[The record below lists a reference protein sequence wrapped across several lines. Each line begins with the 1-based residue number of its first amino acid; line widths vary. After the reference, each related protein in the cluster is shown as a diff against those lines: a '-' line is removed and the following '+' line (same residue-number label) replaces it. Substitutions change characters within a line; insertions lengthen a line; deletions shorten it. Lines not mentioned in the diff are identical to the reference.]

1 MDTNTFNN
9 LISQTWPDLHA
20 ASTLGGGT
28 FGTVYA
34 CTKTDAV
41 TGVTQKEAVKVV
53 RVDFTPEDRANAE
66 EEGIPF
72 ADYYRAVKEKRLQEI
87 RWMVALKSPHIVHI
101 NGYTAIEEPDLSALY
116 ILIRMDCLTA
126 LDQLRPAHLDDT
138 PEQAAA
144 LAEKVA
150 LDICDALRVCHQN
163 GVLHRDIKPANILC
177 SDAGDFYLGDFGIS
191 KGTAQ
196 QASMTSSGTLEYA
209 PREVMT
215 GQYDHR
221 ADLYSLGLVL
231 YALVNHWRGPF
242 LPAYPAPITPGDRN
256 QAQYARMNGTPLPPP
271 DNCPAALWAVI
282 ARLCAFKPEE
292 RFDSAEAVLAALR
305 NPGTPA
311 PAQHRAHPNLPR
323 IRHPRRLATV
333 VLAAA
338 VAVGVG
344 VGLYRRQQMTA
355 PDISLG
361 AERDS
366 TDAALAQAS
375 DLLQGNENFMT
386 AHNLQFCSDR
396 TVTIPGGAL
405 VYLTDPEKIESDYP
419 GYTTADDADVE
430 AGDLTLT
437 FTDVTAEDNGDGTVT
452 YTIQLTERAD
462 ITQRRT
468 QDAPIYGVGARFA
481 TVLPFDAATGQVFPS
496 LTEDW
501 TPHRAYTVQMTATVD
516 GHTYEMPINRDTTW
530 QMESADGDVAAT
542 IQLTERADITQ
553 RRTQDAPI
561 YGVGARFATVL
572 PFDAATGQVFP
583 SLTEDWTPHRAY
595 TVQMTAT
602 VDGHTYE
609 MPINRDTTWQMESA
623 DGDVAA
629 TEQVDDLPG
638 YGMPGL
644 ILRAAYVKQQTIR
657 IKAPAAANLGLLVC
671 TAPYDGYT
679 EGDYENTPPV
689 QALADTPG
697 FAGYDKY
704 WYFNLN
710 ELTKE

>member
-101 NGYTAIEEPDLSALY
+101 NGYTAIEEPDHSALY

-256 QAQYARMNGTPLPPP
+256 QAQYARLNGTPLPPP
-271 DNCPAALWAVI
+271 DNCPAALWAAI
-282 ARLCAFKPEE
+282 ARLCLSRRSGLTPPRPCLRPCATRGRPHLPNTGHTPTCPT
-292 RFDSAEAVLAALR
+292 SATRAAWPLWYWSSPWPWVLAS
-305 NPGTPA
+305 G
-311 PAQHRAHPNLPR
+311 
-323 IRHPRRLATV
+323 
-333 VLAAA
+333 
-338 VAVGVG
+338 
-344 VGLYRRQQMTA
+344 
-355 PDISLG
+355 
-361 AERDS
+361 
-366 TDAALAQAS
+366 
-375 DLLQGNENFMT
+375 
-386 AHNLQFCSDR
+386 
-396 TVTIPGGAL
+396 
-405 VYLTDPEKIESDYP
+405 
-419 GYTTADDADVE
+419 
-430 AGDLTLT
+430 
-437 FTDVTAEDNGDGTVT
+437 
-452 YTIQLTERAD
+452 
-462 ITQRRT
+462 
-468 QDAPIYGVGARFA
+468 
-481 TVLPFDAATGQVFPS
+481 
-496 LTEDW
+496 
-501 TPHRAYTVQMTATVD
+501 
-516 GHTYEMPINRDTTW
+516 
-530 QMESADGDVAAT
+530 
-542 IQLTERADITQ
+542 
-553 RRTQDAPI
+553 
-561 YGVGARFATVL
+561 
-572 PFDAATGQVFP
+572 
-583 SLTEDWTPHRAY
+583 
-595 TVQMTAT
+595 
-602 VDGHTYE
+602 
-609 MPINRDTTWQMESA
+609 
-623 DGDVAA
+623 
-629 TEQVDDLPG
+629 
-638 YGMPGL
+638 
-644 ILRAAYVKQQTIR
+644 
-657 IKAPAAANLGLLVC
+657 C
-671 TAPYDGYT
+671 TAGSR
-679 EGDYENTPPV
+679 
-689 QALADTPG
+689 
-697 FAGYDKY
+697 
-704 WYFNLN
+704 
-710 ELTKE
+710 

>member
-101 NGYTAIEEPDLSALY
+101 NGYTAIEEPDHSALY

-126 LDQLRPAHLDDT
+126 LDQLRPAHLNDT

-256 QAQYARMNGTPLPPP
+256 QAQYARLNGTPLPPP

-292 RFDSAEAVLAALR
+292 RFDSAEAVLAALCD
-305 NPGTPA
+305 PGTPA
-311 PAQHRAHPNLPR
+311 PAPAPHRAHPNLPR
-323 IRHPRRLATV
+323 IRHPRRLAAV
-333 VLAAA
+333 VLA
-338 VAVGVG
+338 
-344 VGLYRRQQMTA
+344 
-355 PDISLG
+355 
-361 AERDS
+361 
-366 TDAALAQAS
+366 AALAQAS

-386 AHNLQFCSDR
+386 AHNLRFCSDR

-419 GYTTADDADVE
+419 GYTTAADADVE

-542 IQLTERADITQ
+542 
-553 RRTQDAPI
+553 
-561 YGVGARFATVL
+561 
-572 PFDAATGQVFP
+572 
-583 SLTEDWTPHRAY
+583 
-595 TVQMTAT
+595 
-602 VDGHTYE
+602 
-609 MPINRDTTWQMESA
+609 
-623 DGDVAA
+623 
-629 TEQVDDLPG
+629 EQVDDLPG

-644 ILRAAYVKQQTIR
+644 ILRAAYVKQQTIM
-657 IKAPAAANLGLLVC
+657 IKAPAASDLGLLVC

-689 QALADTPG
+689 QVLADTPG

-704 WYFNLN
+704 WYFDLN

>member
-87 RWMVALKSPHIVHI
+87 RWMVALKSPHSVHI

-242 LPAYPAPITPGDRN
+242 LPAYPAPITPGNRN
-256 QAQYARMNGTPLPPP
+256 QAQYARMNGTPLPRPTTALP
-271 DNCPAALWAVI
+271 HCGPSLRGSAPLSRRNGLTLPRPCLQPCATQGRPRPHLPHTGHTPTCPASVTRAAWPLWYWSS
-282 ARLCAFKPEE
+282 PWPW
-292 RFDSAEAVLAALR
+292 VLASGCTAGNR
-305 NPGTPA
+305 W
-311 PAQHRAHPNLPR
+311 
-323 IRHPRRLATV
+323 PRRISPW
-333 VLAAA
+333 
-338 VAVGVG
+338 GPG
-344 VGLYRRQQMTA
+344 ETA
-355 PDISLG
+355 P
-361 AERDS
+361 
-366 TDAALAQAS
+366 
-375 DLLQGNENFMT
+375 
-386 AHNLQFCSDR
+386 
-396 TVTIPGGAL
+396 
-405 VYLTDPEKIESDYP
+405 
-419 GYTTADDADVE
+419 
-430 AGDLTLT
+430 
-437 FTDVTAEDNGDGTVT
+437 
-452 YTIQLTERAD
+452 
-462 ITQRRT
+462 
-468 QDAPIYGVGARFA
+468 
-481 TVLPFDAATGQVFPS
+481 
-496 LTEDW
+496 
-501 TPHRAYTVQMTATVD
+501 
-516 GHTYEMPINRDTTW
+516 
-530 QMESADGDVAAT
+530 
-542 IQLTERADITQ
+542 
-553 RRTQDAPI
+553 
-561 YGVGARFATVL
+561 
-572 PFDAATGQVFP
+572 
-583 SLTEDWTPHRAY
+583 
-595 TVQMTAT
+595 
-602 VDGHTYE
+602 
-609 MPINRDTTWQMESA
+609 
-623 DGDVAA
+623 
-629 TEQVDDLPG
+629 
-638 YGMPGL
+638 
-644 ILRAAYVKQQTIR
+644 
-657 IKAPAAANLGLLVC
+657 
-671 TAPYDGYT
+671 
-679 EGDYENTPPV
+679 TPPWPRP
-689 QALADTPG
+689 ATCCRA
-697 FAGYDKY
+697 
-704 WYFNLN
+704 
-710 ELTKE
+710 TKTS

>member
-101 NGYTAIEEPDLSALY
+101 NGYTAIEEPDHSALY

-144 LAEKVA
+144 L
-150 LDICDALRVCHQN
+150 
-163 GVLHRDIKPANILC
+163 

-256 QAQYARMNGTPLPPP
+256 QAQYARLNGTPLPPP
-271 DNCPAALWAVI
+271 DNCPAALWAAI

-311 PAQHRAHPNLPR
+311 PAQHRAHPNLPH
-323 IRHPRRLATV
+323 IRHPRRLAAV
-333 VLAAA
+333 VLVFA

-344 VGLYRRQQMTA
+344 VGLYSRQQMTA

-405 VYLTDPEKIESDYP
+405 VYLTDPAKIESDYP

-437 FTDVTAEDNGDGTVT
+437 FGDVTVEDNDDGTVT

-468 QDAPIYGVGARFA
+468 QNAPIYGVGARFA

-516 GHTYEMPINRDTTW
+516 GHTYEMPVNRDTTW
-530 QMESADGDVAAT
+530 QV
-542 IQLTERADITQ
+542 
-553 RRTQDAPI
+553 
-561 YGVGARFATVL
+561 
-572 PFDAATGQVFP
+572 
-583 SLTEDWTPHRAY
+583 
-595 TVQMTAT
+595 
-602 VDGHTYE
+602 
-609 MPINRDTTWQMESA
+609 ESA

-679 EGDYENTPPV
+679 EGDYENTHPV

-704 WYFNLN
+704 WYFDLN

>member
-53 RVDFTPEDRANAE
+53 RVDFTPEDRANAD

-72 ADYYRAVKEKRLQEI
+72 VDYYRAVKEKHLQEI

-191 KGTAQ
+191 KDTAQ

-242 LPAYPAPITPGDRN
+242 LPAYPAPITSGDRN
-256 QAQYARMNGTPLPPP
+256 QAQYARLNGTPLPPP
-271 DNCPAALWAVI
+271 DNCPAALWAAI

-292 RFDSAEAVLAALR
+292 RFDSAEAVLTALR
-305 NPGTPA
+305 DPGTPAPA

-323 IRHPRRLATV
+323 IRHPRRLAAV

-344 VGLYRRQQMTA
+344 VGLYCRQQMTA

-361 AERDS
+361 AERDVTS
-366 TDAALAQAS
+366 TALAQAS
-375 DLLQGNENFMT
+375 DLLQSSENFMT

-405 VYLTDPEKIESDYP
+405 VYLTDPEKIDSDYP

-437 FTDVTAEDNGDGTVT
+437 FTDVTAADNGDGTVT
-452 YTIQLTERAD
+452 YTIALTERAD

-468 QDAPIYGVGARFA
+468 LDAQIYGVGARFA
-481 TVLPFDAATGQVFPS
+481 TALPFNTATGQVFPS

-501 TPHRAYTVQMTATVD
+501 IPSRAYTVQTTVTVD
-516 GHTYEMPINRDTTW
+516 GQTYEMTINRDTTW
-530 QMESADGDVAAT
+530 EMESAT
-542 IQLTERADITQ
+542 
-553 RRTQDAPI
+553 
-561 YGVGARFATVL
+561 
-572 PFDAATGQVFP
+572 
-583 SLTEDWTPHRAY
+583 
-595 TVQMTAT
+595 
-602 VDGHTYE
+602 
-609 MPINRDTTWQMESA
+609 
-623 DGDVAA
+623 GDVAA
-629 TEQVDDLPG
+629 TEAVDDLPG
-638 YGMPGL
+638 YGVPGL
-644 ILRAAYVKQQTIR
+644 ILRAAYVKQQTIM
-657 IKAPAAANLGLLVC
+657 IKAPAASDLGLLVC

-689 QALADTPG
+689 QALADTPD

-704 WYFNLN
+704 LYFDLN

>member
-101 NGYTAIEEPDLSALY
+101 NGYTAIEEPDHSALY

-126 LDQLRPAHLDDT
+126 LDQLRPAHLNDT

-256 QAQYARMNGTPLPPP
+256 QAQYARLNGTPLPPRP
-271 DNCPAALWAVI
+271 TTAPPRCGPPLRGSAPSRRRNGLTPPRPCLQPCATRGRPHLPNTGHTPTCPAFATRAAWPLWYWPP
-282 ARLCAFKPEE
+282 LWPW
-292 RFDSAEAVLAALR
+292 VLALGCTAGSR
-305 NPGTPA
+305 W
-311 PAQHRAHPNLPR
+311 
-323 IRHPRRLATV
+323 PRRISPW
-333 VLAAA
+333 
-338 VAVGVG
+338 GPG
-344 VGLYRRQQMTA
+344 GTA
-355 PDISLG
+355 P
-361 AERDS
+361 
-366 TDAALAQAS
+366 
-375 DLLQGNENFMT
+375 
-386 AHNLQFCSDR
+386 
-396 TVTIPGGAL
+396 
-405 VYLTDPEKIESDYP
+405 
-419 GYTTADDADVE
+419 
-430 AGDLTLT
+430 
-437 FTDVTAEDNGDGTVT
+437 
-452 YTIQLTERAD
+452 
-462 ITQRRT
+462 
-468 QDAPIYGVGARFA
+468 
-481 TVLPFDAATGQVFPS
+481 
-496 LTEDW
+496 
-501 TPHRAYTVQMTATVD
+501 
-516 GHTYEMPINRDTTW
+516 
-530 QMESADGDVAAT
+530 
-542 IQLTERADITQ
+542 
-553 RRTQDAPI
+553 
-561 YGVGARFATVL
+561 
-572 PFDAATGQVFP
+572 
-583 SLTEDWTPHRAY
+583 
-595 TVQMTAT
+595 
-602 VDGHTYE
+602 
-609 MPINRDTTWQMESA
+609 
-623 DGDVAA
+623 
-629 TEQVDDLPG
+629 
-638 YGMPGL
+638 
-644 ILRAAYVKQQTIR
+644 
-657 IKAPAAANLGLLVC
+657 
-671 TAPYDGYT
+671 
-679 EGDYENTPPV
+679 TPPWPRP
-689 QALADTPG
+689 ATCCRA
-697 FAGYDKY
+697 
-704 WYFNLN
+704 
-710 ELTKE
+710 TKTS